1 MRSRYLQV
9 ALTYTK
15 PAFFRGWTL
24 AMGAYLMWLMTR
36 TSANLR
42 IDVPLLITGVTLVT
56 WFGAMVTSHAKEQLA
71 DSRAALT
78 PGFRGPHL
86 LMAGIILAAGVTL
99 LPAIIVAQYTRLDP
113 PWGWPRIEVS
123 WAGYLTLLMLVTA
136 AMAWMTHLQSPLAV
150 TLTLAGGALLA
161 TPPGMRF
168 VQDIFEGRQRD
179 VANVVLSVSVA
190 AIVLLFWRLSRMHEE
205 MAEYT
210 RITSAGL
217 RLKVSMTG
225 DRVFRREARAD
236 ANRAEEFIRA
246 TNRLDQVEN
255 VFRASFWRRVQ
266 HWRAVVGLGRA
277 PIFVAVM
284 LAIWTFA
291 LPLIVSDRSSSR
303 YIIAVALATIVPGL
317 MVTAVWPRRWYV
329 LADES
334 LRPATRRQFLLE
346 QCTAMALELFTAVA
360 LITTAVVVS
369 MMLLSVVSPIRDVVP
384 PSNVSRAFPVLV
396 AGQMLI
402 FGINLW
408 ILRYR
413 AGWVILLPMIM
424 TTCISAALL
433 LVMVMLDRRGGWGA
447 SLLVA
452 LILTV
457 TGLAITFD
465 AGRRWLVTEFD

>member
-9 ALTYTK
+9 ALTYTR
-15 PAFFRGWTL
+15 PAFFRGWAL
-24 AMGAYLMWLMTR
+24 VMGAYLLWLITR

-86 LMAGIILAAGVTL
+86 LVAGIILVIGVTL

-150 TLTLAGGALLA
+150 TLTLGGGALLA
-161 TPPGMRF
+161 TSPGMRF
-168 VQDIFEGRQRD
+168 VQNILEGRQRD
-179 VANVVLSVSVA
+179 VANVVLSVSVT

-205 MAEYT
+205 MAEYA

-217 RLKVSMTG
+217 RLKVAMTG

-236 ANRAEEFIRA
+236 STRVEEFIRA
-246 TNRLDQVEN
+246 TSRLDQVKN
-255 VFRASFWRRVQ
+255 VYDAGFWRRVQ

-284 LAIWTFA
+284 LAIWTFT

-303 YIIAVALATIVPGL
+303 YIIAVALATMVPGL
-317 MVTAVWPRRWYV
+317 MVTAIWPRRWYV

-334 LRPATRRQFLLE
+334 LRPATRRRFLLE
-346 QCTAMALELFTAVA
+346 QCTAMALELFAAVA
-360 LITTAVVVS
+360 LITTAVLLAT
-369 MMLLSVVSPIRDVVP
+369 MLLGAVSPIREAVP
-384 PSNVSRAFPVLV
+384 PSNVWRALPVLV
-396 AGQMLI
+396 AGQILV

-408 ILRYR
+408 ILRFR
-413 AGWVILLPMIM
+413 AGWVILLPMIA
-424 TTCISAALL
+424 TTCISAPLLIAMAL
-433 LVMVMLDRRGGWGA
+433 LDRRGGWGD

-452 LILTV
+452 LILAV
-457 TGLAITFD
+457 TGLGITFD
-465 AGRRWLVTEFD
+465 AGRRWIVTEFD